1 MDTFMSQ
8 QKVQRV
14 QLANFLLET
23 LEPSDSGDIGQT
35 WEAEIASR
43 WTEIER
49 SDVELIPATNV
60 FAEVRRK
67 FS

>member
-1 MDTFMSQ
+1 MSQ
-8 QKVQRV
+8 QEVQRAQV
-14 QLANFLLET
+14 LDFLLET

-43 WTEIER
+43 WAEIER
-49 SDVELIPATNV
+49 SDVELIPATDV

-67 FS
+67 IS